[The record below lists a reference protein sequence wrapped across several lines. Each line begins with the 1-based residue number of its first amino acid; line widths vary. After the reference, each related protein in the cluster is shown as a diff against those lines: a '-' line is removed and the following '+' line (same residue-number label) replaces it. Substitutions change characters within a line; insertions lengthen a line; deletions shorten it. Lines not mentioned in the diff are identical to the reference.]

1 VARGRRSGTT
11 ANIATSTNIRAIRA
25 TPPSYSDEVSE
36 SPETSPETSPE
47 PAGALHTESHD
58 PAVPEK
64 YAAFMRTGWGDHAL
78 DLVPQPVAARAAARR
93 ARLAEM
99 FPGERLVIPAGTFKV
114 RANDTDYRFRPDTAH
129 TYLSGNQTSDAVLV
143 LEGGEAVLYARP
155 RSGRDTDEFFRD
167 RQYGELWVGRRPS
180 LEEISASLGLP
191 TRHIAELPD
200 RLGTTAKTRVHRGV
214 DASVDAAVAPDEGRD
229 RELARVL
236 SELRL
241 VKDEWELG
249 ELAAACDATTLGFE
263 DCVREWDRVLEH
275 GERWIEGT
283 FFRRARAM
291 GNDIG
296 YDSIVAG
303 GPHATTLHWIDNTGP
318 VTPGELLLL
327 DMGVEASSLYTADV
341 TRTLPVDGR
350 FTPLQRDLYSAV
362 LEAQQAGID
371 AVRPG
376 AKFRDPHHA
385 AMTVLAH
392 KLEDL
397 GLLPCSAEEALA
409 PDSKVYS
416 RWTLHGTS
424 HMLGM
429 DVHDCAASAQE
440 VYPEGDLVEG
450 MVLTVEPGLY
460 FQRDDLLV
468 PEELRGIGIRIEDDV
483 VVTTDG
489 ARNLSAA
496 LPRDPDAIEEWMGAL
511 RP

>member
-1 VARGRRSGTT
+1 VLRAPDISGLS
-11 ANIATSTNIRAIRA
+11 AHRA
-25 TPPSYSDEVSE
+25 SYSDEVSE
-36 SPETSPETSPE
+36 SPETSPE

-64 YAAFMRTGWGDHAL
+64 YAAFMRTGWGESRL
-78 DLVPQPVAARAAARR
+78 DLTAHPVAAPAAARR

-143 LEGGEAVLYARP
+143 IEDGEATLYARP

-180 LEEISASLGLP
+180 LEEISAVLGLP
-191 TRHIAELPD
+191 TRHVDELPGVLA
-200 RLGTTAKTRVHRGV
+200 RSAKTRVLRGV
-214 DASVDAAVAPDEGRD
+214 DRTVDGAVAADEGRD

-241 VKDEWELG
+241 VKDSWEIG
-249 ELAAACDATTLGFE
+249 ELARACDVTTLGFE
-263 DCVREWDRVLEH
+263 DSVREWDRVLEH

-303 GPHATTLHWIDNTGP
+303 GTHATTLHWIDNTGP
-318 VTPGELLLL
+318 ITPGELVLL
-327 DMGVEASSLYTADV
+327 DMGVEGSSLYTADV

-376 AKFRDPHHA
+376 ASFRDPHHA
-385 AMTVLAH
+385 AMHVLAH

-409 PDSKVYS
+409 PDSKVYA

-429 DVHDCAASAQE
+429 DVHDCAAAAPE
-440 VYPEGDLVEG
+440 VYPEGELAEG

-483 VVTTDG
+483 VVTAAG
-489 ARNLSAA
+489 ARNLSAS

-511 RP
+511 RG

>member
-1 VARGRRSGTT
+1 V
-11 ANIATSTNIRAIRA
+11 TSVT
-25 TPPSYSDEVSE
+25 E
-36 SPETSPETSPE
+36 SPETSPT
-47 PAGALHTESHD
+47 PAGALKTESHD

-64 YAAFMRTGWGDHAL
+64 YAAFMRTGWGDREL
-78 DLVPQPVAARAAARR
+78 DLPPHPVTSWAAARR

-114 RANDTDYRFRPDTAH
+114 RSNDTDYRFRPDTAH

-143 LEGGEAVLYARP
+143 IEDGEATLYARP
-155 RSGRDTDEFFRD
+155 RSSRDTDEFFRD

-180 LEEISASLGLP
+180 LHEISSSLGLP
-191 TRHIAELPD
+191 TRHIGELAD
-200 RLGTTAKTRVHRGV
+200 TLATSAKTRVLRGV
-214 DASVDAAVAPDEGRD
+214 DATVDAAVPADEGLDRD
-229 RELARVL
+229 FARVL

-283 FFRRARAM
+283 FFRRARTM

-318 VTPGELLLL
+318 ITPGELVLL
-327 DMGVEASSLYTADV
+327 DMGVEATTLYTADV
-341 TRTLPVDGR
+341 TRTIPVDGR
-350 FTPLQRDLYSAV
+350 FTSLQRDLYSAV

-376 AKFRDPHHA
+376 ATFRAAHHA
-385 AMTVLAH
+385 AMAVLAT
-392 KLEDL
+392 KLGDL
-397 GLLPCSAEEALA
+397 GLLPGSVEEALD

-429 DVHDCAASAQE
+429 DVHDCAAAAQE
-440 VYPEGDLVEG
+440 VYPEGDLAEG

-460 FQRDDLLV
+460 FQADDLLV
-468 PEELRGIGIRIEDDV
+468 PEELRGIGIRIEDDI
-483 VVTTDG
+483 VVTADG

-496 LPRDPDAIEEWMGAL
+496 LPREPDAIEEWMGSL
-511 RP
+511 R

>member
-1 VARGRRSGTT
+1 MT
-11 ANIATSTNIRAIRA
+11 
-25 TPPSYSDEVSE
+25 E
-36 SPETSPETSPE
+36 SPETSPA
-47 PAGALHTESHD
+47 PAGALKTESHD

-64 YAAFMRTGWGDHAL
+64 YAAFMRTGWGDREL
-78 DLVPQPVAARAAARR
+78 DLPPHPVTPWAAARR

-99 FPGERLVIPAGTFKV
+99 FPGERLVVPAGTFKV
-114 RANDTDYRFRPDTAH
+114 RSNDTDYRFRPDTAH

-143 LEGGEAVLYARP
+143 IEDGEATLYARP
-155 RSGRDTDEFFRD
+155 RSPRDTDEFFRD

-180 LEEISASLGLP
+180 LHEISSSLDLR
-191 TRHIAELPD
+191 TRHIGELSD
-200 RLGTTAKTRVHRGV
+200 ALSTSAKTRVLRGV
-214 DASVDAAVAPDEGRD
+214 DATVDAAVPADEGLDRD
-229 RELARVL
+229 FARVL

-241 VKDEWELG
+241 VKDAWELG
-249 ELAAACDATTLGFE
+249 ELTAACDATTLGFE

-303 GPHATTLHWIDNTGP
+303 GAHATTLHWIDNTGP
-318 VTPGELLLL
+318 ITPGELVLL
-327 DMGVEASSLYTADV
+327 DMGVEASTLYTADV
-341 TRTLPVDGR
+341 TRTFPVDGR

-376 AKFRDPHHA
+376 ATFRAAHHA
-385 AMTVLAH
+385 AMGVLAE
-392 KLEDL
+392 KLGDL
-397 GLLPCSAEEALA
+397 GLLPGTVEEALD

-429 DVHDCAASAQE
+429 DVHDCAAAAQE
-440 VYPEGDLVEG
+440 VYPEGDLAEG

-460 FQRDDLLV
+460 FQADDLLV
-468 PEELRGIGIRIEDDV
+468 PEELRGIGIRIEDDI
-483 VVTTDG
+483 VVTADG
-489 ARNLSAA
+489 SHNLSAA
-496 LPRDPDAIEEWMGAL
+496 LPRDPDAIEEWMGSL
-511 RP
+511 R